1 LNLKG
6 QLYCKYKRIADL
18 FTNLSVINIV
28 QNIFH
33 PGKEM
38 NDQGSSATFFTIAE
52 ESDLYDE
59 TKEKRAV

>member
-1 LNLKG
+1 
-6 QLYCKYKRIADL
+6 
-18 FTNLSVINIV
+18 LSVINIV
-28 QNIFH
+28 QNIFR